1 LNGDAQQDA
10 KKSGNGGGGD
20 NTGVN
25 PIIAGLLKR
34 LPKSGEKWPRP
45 QRKLWLQL
53 PEGSFDLICEDGEAA
68 N

>member
-1 LNGDAQQDA
+1 VEVAEMNSLPLL
-10 KKSGNGGGGD
+10 
-20 NTGVN
+20 T

-34 LPKSGEKWPRP
+34 LPKAGEVWPKA

-53 PEGSFDLICEDGEAA
+53 LEGSFEVIYEDEAA